1 MYLTIHPVTEQNR
14 EEILSLKVK
23 HGQEHFIETT
33 AQCLTEADKLSVWR
47 PVGIYDKETLIG
59 FAMYGLFWNIRL
71 TAECGLTD
79 FNWCSLSGKRVWE
92 KLHYAFD
99 RASLGRIPLSG
110 NLPEPICGQ

>member
-1 MYLTIHPVTEQNR
+1 MYLTIRPVTEQNR

-59 FAMYGLFWNIRL
+59 FAMYGLFLEYPPN
-71 TAECGLTD
+71 G
-79 FNWCSLSGKRVWE
+79 RVW
-92 KLHYAFD
+92 LD
-99 RASLGRIPLSG
+99 RLLIGAPFQGKG
-110 NLPEPICGQ
+110 Y

>member
-1 MYLTIHPVTEQNR
+1 MYLTIRPVTEQNR

-59 FAMYGLFWNIRL
+59 FPCTDCFWNIRL

-79 FNWCSLSGKRVWE
+79 F
-92 KLHYAFD
+92 
-99 RASLGRIPLSG
+99 
-110 NLPEPICGQ
+110 